1 MKAEKIIYCLL
12 KIHLDFI
19 HDDVKVFP
27 FYEHFHYIDCTKVEK
42 YCFNF

>member
-27 FYEHFHYIDCTKVEK
+27 FYGVNTSTILIVQR
-42 YCFNF
+42 